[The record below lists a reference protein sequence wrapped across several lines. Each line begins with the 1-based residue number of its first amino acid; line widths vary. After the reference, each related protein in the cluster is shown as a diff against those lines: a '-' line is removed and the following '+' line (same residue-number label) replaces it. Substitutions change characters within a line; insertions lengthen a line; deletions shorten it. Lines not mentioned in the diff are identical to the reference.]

1 MGLSRTVM
9 LPVPVVSI
17 CAVLGFCSL
26 PANITDATMQR
37 GSNMTAN
44 ATTVA
49 VKNHAKPPLNT
60 TSLVNA
66 RTPTGNTTETVEYF
80 PTCSATK
87 WDRELHNWNLRM
99 QWRRNMCK
107 RIPSTS
113 KDHAKAPLPKPQTPL
128 VMHPAPLSRDK
139 EIKADDISAGAFDWI
154 YPMVSVWASRAK
166 AAWDSLLNDTRIAIL
181 TLLIM
186 FAYNKYAE
194 YGISKEHNVREEV
207 SISSIRLF
215 LLHVQTAMLNNKL
228 YVLQEEVS
236 ILRMFH
242 NSHRGLRAEPV
253 LMDAADDSVAE
264 APAAD
269 DSDMLRR
276 LRALRNLISSR
287 PTRTV

>member
-1 MGLSRTVM
+1 MG
-9 LPVPVVSI
+9 
-17 CAVLGFCSL
+17 
-26 PANITDATMQR
+26 
-37 GSNMTAN
+37 
-44 ATTVA
+44 
-49 VKNHAKPPLNT
+49 AKPPLNT
-60 TSLVNA
+60 TSLNA

-87 WDRELHNWNLRM
+87 WDRELHNWNLRMQWRRELHNWNLRM

-128 VMHPAPLSRDK
+128 VMHPASLSRDK

-207 SISSIRLF
+207 SIS
-215 LLHVQTAMLNNKL
+215 
-228 YVLQEEVS
+228 
-236 ILRMFH
+236 RMFH

-269 DSDMLRR
+269 DSDVLRR